1 MSVSKKIVGIFVGHG
16 ISTDGSKDC
25 GCTYKG
31 YTESEL
37 MKPITGA
44 CVQYLKGSGVKVITD
59 WPSNRIN
66 MVKQVAKSNSKG
78 VDCHVAFHCDYSKAP
93 SGTLPLYTS
102 AKGRK
107 LATLMNKYVMKE
119 VGIKTLGVKKRTDL
133 YEINQTNAP
142 AVIFEC
148 GSIKKDLKTMRKKA
162 DAYGKGAARGICEY
176 LGVKF
181 TGEKK

>member
-1 MSVSKKIVGIFVGHG
+1 MSKKTVGVFIGHG
-16 ISTDGSKDC
+16 NSTDGSWDC
-25 GCTYKG
+25 GCTYRG
-31 YTESEL
+31 YTEAEL

-44 CVQYLKGSGVKVITD
+44 CVAYLKGSGVKVVTD
-59 WPSNRIN
+59 YPANAIN
-66 MVKQVAKSNSKG
+66 MVKQVQKSNDK
-78 VDCHVAFHCDYSKAP
+78 DLKCHVAFHCDWSKAP

-102 AKGRK
+102 KKGRE
-107 LATLMNKYVMKE
+107 LAVLMNKYVMKY

-133 YEINQTNAP
+133 YELNTTDAP

-181 TGEKK
+181 TGKKG